1 MMSSLMA
8 EVDDGE
14 DRQSIP
20 FGVGDVNDVADD
32 LEDDVDFDVF
42 NDDNFNEF
50 GDEDEDEEENDFVAE
65 FLPLNADESE
75 MSPKTILAISLSW

>member
-1 MMSSLMA
+1 MA

-20 FGVGDVNDVADD
+20 FGVGDDNDDADD
-32 LEDDVDFDVF
+32 LEADVDLVVF

-50 GDEDEDEEENDFVAE
+50 GNEEENDFVAE
-65 FLPLNADESE
+65 FLPLNADESK
-75 MSPKTILAISLSW
+75 MIPKTILTISLSW